1 MKITASKKTIVI
13 LSISFILLLLVAG
26 LSFFYRDIISNGF
39 KYGRWFVLDKYEE
52 LLDDCDYVKTKDTV
66 EVKCNALVRAVRKT
80 ETGHCHNLLIIGPDT
95 SKKLYETNICERD
108 EKIDTEN
115 VKYNHPMLIPV
126 KVKIVYN
133 KKDVSPEYSFNN
145 ATMKNIDDLEIL
157 DLLEKD
163 PRLKALSDRIDR
175 KYYDINI
182 YNYFYFPE
190 EYILSF
196 YGLQPINFVS
206 ADLEGVS
213 IEDEYLVVR
222 IRTLVRNQEVVLQ
235 SKIKGF
241 NYLDDGTNQ
250 IYYITPENL
259 DDFANR
265 FVGRRIIPNFYY
277 SQRQRTAEEKDRI
290 FNTYNYTG
298 DNQGVI
304 ELGQGYAPLCN
315 NWDLY
320 ASLETEGVLTK
331 DAYANFIL
339 SQEDLN
345 NVDINL
351 ISPFSGFTFY
361 P

>member
-1 MKITASKKTIVI
+1 MPKKYAQTTTALFFTLILFAGLLACTPSPAELSPGPDKTTLPGLSLTEEAAEDETIHASATPTETIVPTPTI
-13 LSISFILLLLVAG
+13 PSSTPTNTITPSPTLTQTPTITPTATPE
-26 LSFFYRDIISNGF
+26 RTPEP
-39 KYGRWFVLDKYEE
+39 FVIPPGE
-52 LLDDCDYVKTKDTV
+52 L
-66 EVKCNALVRAVRKT
+66 
-80 ETGHCHNLLIIGPDT
+80 G
-95 SKKLYETNICERD
+95 
-108 EKIDTEN
+108 
-115 VKYNHPMLIPV
+115 
-126 KVKIVYN
+126 
-133 KKDVSPEYSFNN
+133 
-145 ATMKNIDDLEIL
+145 
-157 DLLEKD
+157 
-163 PRLKALSDRIDR
+163 
-175 KYYDINI
+175 

>member
-1 MKITASKKTIVI
+1 MIELTKVCKVTRSRKMSQKYAQTTTALFFTLI
-13 LSISFILLLLVAG
+13 LFAG
-26 LSFFYRDIISNGF
+26 LLACTPSPAERSSEPEQTTLPGLNLTEEAA
-39 KYGRWFVLDKYEE
+39 KEE
-52 LLDDCDYVKTKDTV
+52 LIQASATP
-66 EVKCNALVRAVRKT
+66 T
-80 ETGHCHNLLIIGPDT
+80 ETIAPTPTIPSST
-95 SKKLYETNICERD
+95 PTNTITPSPTLTQTPTITPTVTPERTP
-108 EKIDTEN
+108 EPF
-115 VKYNHPMLIPV
+115 VIP
-126 KVKIVYN
+126 
-133 KKDVSPEYSFNN
+133 PGE
-145 ATMKNIDDLEIL
+145 LG
-157 DLLEKD
+157 
-163 PRLKALSDRIDR
+163 
-175 KYYDINI
+175 

>member
-1 MKITASKKTIVI
+1 MSQKYAQTTTALFFTLI
-13 LSISFILLLLVAG
+13 LFAG
-26 LSFFYRDIISNGF
+26 LLACTPSPAERSSEPEQTTLPGLNLTEEAA
-39 KYGRWFVLDKYEE
+39 KEE
-52 LLDDCDYVKTKDTV
+52 LIQASATP
-66 EVKCNALVRAVRKT
+66 T
-80 ETGHCHNLLIIGPDT
+80 ETIAPTPTIPSST
-95 SKKLYETNICERD
+95 PTNTITPSPTLTQTPTITPTVTPERTP
-108 EKIDTEN
+108 EPF
-115 VKYNHPMLIPV
+115 VIP
-126 KVKIVYN
+126 
-133 KKDVSPEYSFNN
+133 PGE
-145 ATMKNIDDLEIL
+145 LG
-157 DLLEKD
+157 
-163 PRLKALSDRIDR
+163 
-175 KYYDINI
+175 

-190 EYILSF
+190 EYIFSSF
-196 YGLQPINFVS
+196 GLQPINFVS

-241 NYLDDGTNQ
+241 NYNETDTGRTH
-250 IYYITPENL
+250 YITPENI
-259 DDFANR
+259 DDFANQ
-265 FVGRRIIPNFYY
+265 FIGKRIAPKFLY

-304 ELGQGYAPLCN
+304 GLGRGYAPLCN

-351 ISPFSGFTFY
+351 ISPFYSFFIRK
-361 P
+361 